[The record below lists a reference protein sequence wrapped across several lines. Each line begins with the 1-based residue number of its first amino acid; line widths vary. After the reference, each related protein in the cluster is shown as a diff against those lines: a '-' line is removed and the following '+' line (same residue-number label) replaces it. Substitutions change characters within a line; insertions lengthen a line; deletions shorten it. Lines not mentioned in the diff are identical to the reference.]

1 MVSAREVAYHSKT
14 VPSDAAKSSFDSTVR
29 IVGNASA
36 VINGKER
43 VSIVH
48 SSIPMRAQKLT
59 AAALSKWDPQGW
71 FYRHLTIRLPP
82 DNSNLVSLERRQSGV

>member
-1 MVSAREVAYHSKT
+1 
-14 VPSDAAKSSFDSTVR
+14 
-29 IVGNASA
+29 

-59 AAALSKWDPQGW
+59 AAALNKSDPQGW

-82 DNSNLVSLERRQSGV
+82 DNSNLVSLERRQPGV